1 MSSFTVTES
10 PAEPATVLVCAG
22 RLDNNAAGALESAIA
37 PVLARG
43 TKHIVLDL
51 AGVDYLSSA
60 GLRSIL
66 VSLKKTNLAGGTLS
80 LCSVSAMVQ
89 EVLTLSGFK
98 NILKI
103 HPDRIAALGAIPA

>member
-1 MSSFTVTES
+1 M
-10 PAEPATVLVCAG
+10 
-22 RLDNNAAGALESAIA
+22 
-37 PVLARG
+37 
-43 TKHIVLDL
+43 LDL

-98 NILKI
+98 SILKI